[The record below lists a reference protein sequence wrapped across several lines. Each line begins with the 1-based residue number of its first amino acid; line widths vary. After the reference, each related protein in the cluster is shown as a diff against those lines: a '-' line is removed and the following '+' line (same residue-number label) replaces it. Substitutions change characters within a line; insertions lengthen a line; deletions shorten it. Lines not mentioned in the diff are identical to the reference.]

1 MGIIKSCLMSFK
13 PKFIIPGKVIYDSI
27 KKNHTKPRCVHCEG
41 KQTLNLEVD
50 LLFKLPRYAYFLVL
64 LLFVALMAFGCG
76 PDAPD
81 VPVPDTDDEVSEP
94 AEPVGDNVIRI
105 GYVAPFTGPAAEF
118 GTNGW
123 RGVQIALD
131 EVNAEG
137 IVVDGETY
145 VMEIVRYDSMCEPT
159 ESVASVHKMIMED
172 EVIAF
177 IGDHCSSCCM
187 AIAPLADDYEVPG
200 ITIECAAE
208 AVTKPG
214 HPYFFRMR
222 PDMALMSPSAAGPIY
237 DIIQPSTI
245 AYIGVND
252 DYGRSWVESHQDG
265 FDEYGVEKVSE
276 DYFERGTTDFT
287 ILLSNIRG
295 LMPDMVGYV
304 GTSTEGA
311 LLLEQAYE
319 MGLIP
324 DIAFYG
330 AEEMASYEMLDYT
343 SADVL
348 EGTYAI
354 ALYGEAPA
362 DLEQEVAARFD
373 APLHYAIIFAYDAI
387 HVMTDAIER
396 AQSLDSTD
404 IRDALKEGTYDTL
417 AGFTEFRDFDGY
429 QNQGFYVPYLVKWE
443 NGEMVVLGQ

>member
-1 MGIIKSCLMSFK
+1 MRLS
-13 PKFIIPGKVIYDSI
+13 
-27 KKNHTKPRCVHCEG
+27 R
-41 KQTLNLEVD
+41 
-50 LLFKLPRYAYFLVL
+50 L
-64 LLFVALMAFGCG
+64 LLIGLVVLITCAILVGCQ
-76 PDAPD
+76 PDEGAPD
-81 VPVPDTDDEVSEP
+81 VEPETD
-94 AEPVGDNVIRI
+94 NIIKI

-123 RGVQIALD
+123 RGVQIAVD

-137 IVVDGETY
+137 ILINGEVYTI
-145 VMEIVRYDSMCEPT
+145 EIIRYDSTCEPT
-159 ESVASVHKMIMED
+159 QSVASVHKMILED
-172 EVIAF
+172 GVIAF

-187 AIAPLADDYEVPG
+187 AIAPLADSYKVPG

-214 HPYFFRMR
+214 YSYFFRMR
-222 PDMALMSPSAAGPIY
+222 PDMALMSPLAAAPIF
-237 DIIQPSTI
+237 DIIKPATI
-245 AYIGVND
+245 AYVAVND
-252 DYGRSWVESHQDG
+252 DYGRSWVGSHQEG
-265 FDEYGVEKVSE
+265 FDEYGVEKVME

-287 ILLSNIRG
+287 ILLSKIKG

-311 LLLEQAYE
+311 LLLKQAYE

-324 DIAFYG
+324 GIAFYG
-330 AEEMASYEMLDYT
+330 AEEMASYEMLDL
-343 SADVL
+343 AGAEVL

-362 DLEQEVAARFD
+362 ELEQEVKTRFD

-387 HVMTDAIER
+387 KVMADAIER

-404 IRDALKEGTYDTL
+404 IRDALKAGQYETL
-417 AGFTEFRDFDGY
+417 AGFTEFKDFDDY
-429 QNQGFYVPYLVKWE
+429 QNQGFYVPYLVRWE

>member
-1 MGIIKSCLMSFK
+1 M
-13 PKFIIPGKVIYDSI
+13 
-27 KKNHTKPRCVHCEG
+27 
-41 KQTLNLEVD
+41 
-50 LLFKLPRYAYFLVL
+50 FKLPKVFYVLAVL
-64 LLFVALMAFGCG
+64 LFALAMFAGCA
-76 PDAPD
+76 PDDAPD
-81 VPVPDTDDEVSEP
+81 AAPDDDAPDEAPVDDE
-94 AEPVGDNVIRI
+94 APVVGNNVIKI

-118 GTNGW
+118 GINGW
-123 RGVQIALD
+123 RGMQIAVD

-145 VMEIVRYDSMCEPT
+145 QIEIIRYDSMCEPT

-172 EVIAF
+172 EVVAF
-177 IGDHCSSCCM
+177 LGDHCSSCCM
-187 AIAPLADDYEVPG
+187 AIAPLADQYMVPG

-222 PDMALMSPSAAGPIY
+222 PDMALMSPLAAGPIY
-237 DIIQPSTI
+237 DIINPSTI
-245 AYIGVND
+245 AYVGVND

-287 ILLSNIRG
+287 VLLTKIRE
-295 LMPDMVGYV
+295 LQPDMVGYV

-311 LLLEQAYE
+311 MLLEQAFE

-330 AEEMASYEMLDYT
+330 AEEMASFEMLDYT
-343 SADVL
+343 SPEVL

-362 DLEQEVAARFD
+362 DLEQAVRERFD
-373 APLHYAIIFAYDAI
+373 APLHYAIIFAYDGI
-387 HVMTDAIER
+387 YVMKDAIER
-396 AQSLDSTD
+396 AQSLDSEA

-417 AGFTEFRDFDGY
+417 AGFTEFMDFDGY

-443 NGEMVVLGQ
+443 DGDMVVLGQ